1 MRAVAFGLLSSAPL
15 SWDGASSCPPVQA
28 AVRLTDGWRGLR
40 LAEVALAAGQ
50 TAFHDQAAHHAGLNL
65 FKVISLCAYF
75 SLQEADVCLIPSLL
89 LREGRGGGRD
99 VFLKTKRPK
108 YN

>member
-1 MRAVAFGLLSSAPL
+1 M
-15 SWDGASSCPPVQA
+15 
-28 AVRLTDGWRGLR
+28 RLTDGWRGLR